1 MLVFNKLVPE
11 LSVSDFERS
20 LKFYCQV
27 LGFEVEYERPED
39 SFAYLS

>member
-27 LGFEVEYERPED
+27 VRFKVEYDRSED
-39 SFAYLS
+39 